1 MKRSIRSTADREY
14 DVFKHQWVHGDADG
28 LVDGL
33 PIVTHR
39 VARLLRSSSPRKAA
53 EEYGIPVKLAA
64 KWIDQAKRTYLEL
77 FDSRSKYKRLGM
89 SNFEDEQDLEG
100 RAVRY
105 AEMNLPP
112 DVMRR
117 YMETHAKKV
126 MQNGAL
132 PYKGSDHHV

>member
-14 DVFKHQWVHGDADG
+14 DVFKHQWVRADENG

-33 PIVTHR
+33 PVVTHR

-53 EEYGIPVKLAA
+53 EDFDIPVKLAA
-64 KWIDQAKRTYLEL
+64 DWIAKAKRTYLEL

-89 SNFEDEQDLEG
+89 SNFEDEMDMEG

-117 YMETHAKKV
+117 YMETHTKKV

-132 PYKGSDHHV
+132 SYKSSDRHV